1 MPDNDIFVAVTALG
15 RIYRKDY
22 GTPSLADCNAWQQW
36 QRTGAAKPARRRRER
51 KPTLAS
57 VAKQA
62 SKAGIEVAR
71 YEVEPDGKIVL
82 VTGKP
87 GMDNAADVNPWD
99 VAAAELRKKLQ

>member
-1 MPDNDIFVAVTALG
+1 MHYGLQFWAPDDGV
-15 RIYRKDY
+15 
-22 GTPSLADCNAWQQW
+22 W
-36 QRTGAAKPARRRRER
+36 QRGGAAKPARKRRAR

-71 YEVEPDGKIVL
+71 YEVEPGKIV
-82 VTGKP
+82 VVPGKP
-87 GMDNAADVNPWD
+87 GLDNAADINPWD